1 MQQYELNLNDYWRII
16 RKRKWVIIFSFLIVF
31 VVAAIYF
38 SGENP
43 VYQATS
49 SVKIE
54 ERKTMAGLLTE
65 LVAYSPGDVMESACK
80 IITGF
85 PVMKKT
91 ALRMGMINEESPRE
105 KVLQAVTQLQGDT
118 ITQTVKQTNIIE
130 ITVTCEEAKK
140 AMDLANTIAEVYI
153 EDNLAEKNM
162 QASAARKFISEQLS
176 ALGRKL
182 ESTEERLRVFGN
194 EVKGIRVSP
203 SIQNKLTEL
212 EFTLLDLRQKYT
224 DKHPAVMQVIE
235 QIKDLESQLN
245 GFSGQELEYA
255 RLNREVEVNRK
266 LYAML
271 KEKLEEARITEAQKV
286 SDVSMVNPAVMPS
299 APLGTQKK
307 TGMMLGGLTGLV
319 LGVILA
325 FIWESLDT
333 SIGTIEDV
341 EALLKLPVLGVVPSI
356 KFAHEGKE
364 NFFQKYFNKFFPLKQ
379 HTRADDAYARLIVH
393 YEPKSLV
400 AEAYR
405 AIRTNLKISPSLK
418 TLLITSTSPQEG
430 KSTVLT
436 NLGLAITQTGMKT
449 LLVSTDLRRPSI
461 ARTFGLKEAPGIN
474 EVITKVVD
482 LDDALCNSSDIMMGE
497 MKLDKIMETSGL
509 ENIGILP
516 SGNIPTNPAE
526 ILESKEMDNLMD
538 ELKNRFDI
546 ILFDSPPVLPVT
558 DAVLLASK
566 VDGVI
571 LVYEAGRTARS
582 VLLRA
587 KTQLEAAGAKI
598 LGVILNHIKAESEIT
613 LNYPYYK
620 YRYYGEEFDKI
631 SGRKINPEQP
641 REKQS

>member
-16 RKRKWVIIFSFLIVF
+16 RKRKLVIIFSFLIVIA
-31 VVAAIYF
+31 VAAFYF
-38 SGENP
+38 SGETP
-43 VYQATS
+43 VYQAAS

-85 PVMKKT
+85 PVMKKA
-91 ALRMGMINEESPRE
+91 ALRMGMINEESPLE
-105 KVLQAVTQLQGDT
+105 KVIQSVTQLQGDIT
-118 ITQTVKQTNIIE
+118 TQTVKQTNIIE
-130 ITVTCEEAKK
+130 ITVTCGEAKK
-140 AMDLANTIAEVYI
+140 AMDLANTVAEVYI
-153 EDNLAEKNM
+153 EDNLAEKNK
-162 QASAARKFISEQLS
+162 QASAARKFISEQLAS
-176 ALGRKL
+176 LGKKL
-182 ESTEERLRVFGN
+182 ESTEERLRVFGS

-224 DKHPAVMQVIE
+224 DKHPAVRQVTE
-235 QIKDLESQLN
+235 QIKDLEAQLN

-286 SDVSMVNPAVMPS
+286 SDVSMVNPAVMPT
-299 APLGTQKK
+299 APLGTQKR

-319 LGVILA
+319 LGIILA
-325 FIWESLDT
+325 FVWESLDT

-341 EALLKLPVLGVVPSI
+341 EDLLKLPVLGVVPSI
-356 KFAHEGKE
+356 KLEHKGRE
-364 NFFQKYFNKFFPLKQ
+364 NFLQKYFNKFFPLK

-418 TLLITSTSPQEG
+418 TLLITSASPQEG

-461 ARTFGLKEAPGIN
+461 ARTFGLKEQPGIN

-482 LDDALCNSSDIMMGE
+482 LDDALCNASDIMMGE
-497 MKLDKIMETSGL
+497 MKLEKIMETPGI
-509 ENIGILP
+509 ENICILP
-516 SGNIPTNPAE
+516 SGNIPMNPAE
-526 ILESKEMDNLMD
+526 ILESKGMDSLMD

-558 DAVLLASK
+558 DAVLLAAK

-598 LGVILNHIKAESEIT
+598 LGVVLNHIKAESEVT

-620 YRYYGEEFDKI
+620 YRYCGEELDKI
-631 SGRKINPEQP
+631 SRKRINPERPKEEQT
-641 REKQS
+641 

>member
-16 RKRKWVIIFSFLIVF
+16 RKRKLVIVFSFLIVIGF
-31 VVAAIYF
+31 AAIYF
-38 SGENP
+38 SGETP
-43 VYQATS
+43 VYMATS

-85 PVMKKT
+85 PVMKKV
-91 ALRMGMINEESPRE
+91 ALRMGMINEATPLE
-105 KVLQAVTQLQGDT
+105 KVIQSVAELQGDIT
-118 ITQTVKQTNIIE
+118 TQTVKQTNIIE
-130 ITVTCEEAKK
+130 ITVTYEEAKK
-140 AMDLANTIAEVYI
+140 AMVLANTIADVYI
-153 EDNLAEKNM
+153 EDNLEEKNR

-176 ALGRKL
+176 SLGKKL

-224 DKHPAVMQVIE
+224 DKHPAVKQVTE
-235 QIKDLESQLN
+235 QIKDLEEQLS

-271 KEKLEEARITEAQKV
+271 KEKLEEARITEGQKV
-286 SDVSMVNPAVMPS
+286 SDVSIVNPAVMPS
-299 APLGTQKK
+299 SPLGTQKK
-307 TGMMLGGLTGLV
+307 TGMLLGGLTGLV
-319 LGVILA
+319 LGIILA
-325 FIWESLDT
+325 FVWESLDT

-341 EALLKLPVLGVVPSI
+341 EALLKLPVLGVIPSI
-356 KFAHEGKE
+356 KSEHQEKE
-364 NFFQKYFNKFFPLKQ
+364 SFFQKYFNKFFPQK
-379 HTRADDAYARLIVH
+379 HTRAEDAYARLIVH

-405 AIRTNLKISPSLK
+405 TIRTNLKISPSLK

-436 NLGLAITQTGMKT
+436 NLGLAITQTGLRT

-461 ARTFGLKEAPGIN
+461 ARTFGLKEEPGIN
-474 EVITKVVD
+474 EVITKVVN
-482 LDDALCNSSDIMMGE
+482 LEDALCNASDIMMGE
-497 MKLDKIMETSGL
+497 MKLEKIMETPGI
-509 ENIGILP
+509 ENIAILP
-516 SGNIPTNPAE
+516 SGNIPMNPAE

-546 ILFDSPPVLPVT
+546 VLFDSPPVLPVT

-598 LGVILNHIKAESEIT
+598 LGVVLNHIKAESEVT

-620 YRYYGEEFDKI
+620 YRYYGEEFGKI
-631 SGRKINPEQP
+631 SRKRINPEYP
-641 REKQS
+641 RETHT